1 MDNGLLCLPPA
12 EFAVHLI
19 TTDREGAA
27 RHAHQFA
34 SIAAFDYFDEDV
46 IRALSAY
53 LITTYGITSVVGTTE
68 KVVLWAALL
77 RAQFGLPGASPDVI
91 ERMRD
96 KVRMK
101 ERLTLTAVRTPAYTR
116 VHALQDIVD
125 FQAQFGRIVLKP
137 TAGVGSMGLQILDTP
152 AQVLA
157 LDKGHFSDGAW
168 QVEEFIDGHMLH
180 CDFIA
185 LAGQIQFCSVSQY
198 VTPPGRYQDDY
209 FGGSFIVTDAGLQ
222 ERVRQI
228 AQEIVQAFEFET
240 GVCHLELFHTPRD
253 ELVFCEIAARPGGGG
268 IEWPVQH
275 LYGINLFSEHV
286 RVSCVAPD
294 TMTYPRLPLRAGTAG
309 YVGLLAR
316 PGFEVTNI
324 QSFSGH
330 PNIKRESLRIA
341 VGSRLGGPR
350 HCTDYM
356 AHFFVT
362 AEDRS
367 EFQEIVTHLCRG
379 AVSLRP
385 FSGPEV
391 LNV

>member
-209 FGGSFIVTDAGLQ
+209 FGGSFMSLMRVSRSGCGRSPRRSFRPSSSKRASVTWNCFIRHAMNWCSVKL
-222 ERVRQI
+222 
-228 AQEIVQAFEFET
+228 
-240 GVCHLELFHTPRD
+240 P
-253 ELVFCEIAARPGGGG
+253 ARPGGGG

-309 YVGLLAR
+309 YVGLLAAAR
-316 PGFEVTNI
+316 
-324 QSFSGH
+324 
-330 PNIKRESLRIA
+330 
-341 VGSRLGGPR
+341 
-350 HCTDYM
+350 
-356 AHFFVT
+356 
-362 AEDRS
+362 
-367 EFQEIVTHLCRG
+367 
-379 AVSLRP
+379 
-385 FSGPEV
+385 V
-391 LNV
+391 LK